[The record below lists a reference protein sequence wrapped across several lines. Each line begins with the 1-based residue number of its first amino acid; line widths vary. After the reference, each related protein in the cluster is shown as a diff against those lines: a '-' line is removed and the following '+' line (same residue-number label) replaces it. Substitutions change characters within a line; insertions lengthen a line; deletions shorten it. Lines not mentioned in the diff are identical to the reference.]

1 MKQKWESLVEV
12 VRGPLVESIHM
23 GAIAVVDSHGQVL
36 FQAGDIDE
44 LYYLRSSAKPFQ
56 TLPLLE
62 NGGAQRFG
70 LTVKEIAITCASH
83 QGTDDHVAAL
93 MSMHKKIGLSVDQ
106 LLCGVHAAGDRETQ
120 FAMRERGEE
129 PNAYRHNCSGKHT
142 GMLAQCVLG
151 GYSTEAYTDPKHPV
165 QQQILSTFAEMVD
178 VTKEDVVIGIDGCS
192 APVFAI
198 PLKNAAYGVARLCD
212 PVGLAADRQAAC
224 REASSAMIQ
233 HPFMVSG
240 PNHSLDTLLIQ
251 AGSGKLI
258 SKGGADGYQIVG
270 VLPGVMPDHPEGIGI
285 AFKVLDG
292 DAQGRARGVIV
303 TTLLQ
308 SMGVLNEEELQPMKD
323 FLAGPIFN
331 VAGLEVGSIRSSFR
345 W

>member
-12 VRGPLVESIHM
+12 IRGPLVESIHM
-23 GAIAVVDSHGQVL
+23 GAIAVVDSQGQVL
-36 FQAGDIDE
+36 FQAGDIEE

-62 NGGAQRFG
+62 NGGVQRFG
-70 LTVKEIAITCASH
+70 LTQKEVAITCASH
-83 QGTDDHVAAL
+83 QGTDDHVATL
-93 MSMHKKIGLSVDQ
+93 MSMHEKIGLSVDQ
-106 LLCGVHAAGDRETQ
+106 LLCGVHASGDRETQ

-165 QQQILSTFAEMVD
+165 QQHILATFAEMVD
-178 VTKEDVVIGIDGCS
+178 VPKDEVVIGIDGCS

-198 PLKNAAYGVARLCD
+198 PLRNAAFGVARLCD
-212 PVGLAADRQAAC
+212 PVGLTAERQAAC
-224 REASSAMIQ
+224 RQATDAMMQ

-240 PNHSLDTLLIQ
+240 PYKSQDTLLMQ
-251 AGSGKLI
+251 ADGGKVI

-270 VLPGVMPDHPEGIGI
+270 VLPGVMPGHPEGIGI

-292 DAQGRARGVIV
+292 DAQSRARGVVV
-303 TTLLQ
+303 TTLMQ
-308 SMGVLNEEELQPMKD
+308 TMGIMSEEELQPLTEY
-323 FLAGPIFN
+323 LAGPIFN
-331 VAGLEVGSIRSSFR
+331 VAGLEVGSIRPSFR